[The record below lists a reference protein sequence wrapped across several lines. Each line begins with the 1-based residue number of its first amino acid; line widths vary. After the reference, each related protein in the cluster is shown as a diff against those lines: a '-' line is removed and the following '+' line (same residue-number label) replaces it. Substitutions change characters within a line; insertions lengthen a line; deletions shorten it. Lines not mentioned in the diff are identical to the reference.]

1 MQGDGLSLT
10 TFQHS
15 CGCTNL
21 ACECTL
27 KNTGERSGDEVLM
40 VYDSL
45 SGAIRKAVGDAH
57 PVPQKR
63 LLDFERVT
71 LAAGAQTTVKFKL
84 SAEQLQLVT
93 ADGSAKSYPGTHE
106 IVFSRGSGN
115 DQTVAVTVP
124 EQPLASAASPS
135 PSPTGSR
142 KFAAISIV
150 GQMGSGVQ
158 RVIGQTTKHSANPL
172 FVQDTP
178 QESRIDNGY
187 PNIIPPAGRDKAWQL
202 WYGTCGVGNQAILY
216 ANSTDGLAWKKPS
229 LGLVTFGPKGNST
242 RQNNIVM
249 VK

>member
-1 MQGDGLSLT
+1 MATAIEQIQAAAASWSIEIT
-10 TFQHS
+10 P
-15 CGCTNL
+15 
-21 ACECTL
+21 
-27 KNTGERSGDEVLM
+27 TGATKIESFRD
-40 VYDSL
+40 Y
-45 SGAIRKAVGDAH
+45 
-57 PVPQKR
+57 
-63 LLDFERVT
+63 
-71 LAAGAQTTVKFKL
+71 
-84 SAEQLQLVT
+84 
-93 ADGSAKSYPGTHE
+93 
-106 IVFSRGSGN
+106 
-115 DQTVAVTVP
+115 P
-124 EQPLASAASPS
+124 EQSSLFPPGRPLSPTGRLS

-158 RVIGQTTKHSANPL
+158 RVIGRTTKHSANPL